1 MPKGHTKYTKYESE
15 LLKANKQL
23 RKALARMERAATE
36 LEARPDPVVTP
47 KPVKKAQAPGRQLRL
62 PGTVGSRKA
71 AKAPAKPR
79 KSRAQR
85 S

>member
-23 RKALARMERAATE
+23 RKALARMERAAAE

-47 KPVKKAQAPGRQLRL
+47 KEKAPAPVRQLRL
-62 PGTVGSRKA
+62 PGTAGSRKA

-79 KSRAQR
+79 KSRARR